1 MHFTFLAPR
10 HPPIIVSPHFMSN
23 PPRIR
28 ILVVEDE
35 TFIRMDVV
43 EMLIEAG
50 FDVVEAVSADEG
62 IRTLERDPDIR
73 LMFTDI
79 DMPGA
84 MNGLKLAAAVRE
96 RWPPIRIIATSGQFK
111 LQGDLPPD
119 ARFFVKPCQ
128 PAQIIDAIR
137 ELTSGA

>member
-1 MHFTFLAPR
+1 MPST
-10 HPPIIVSPHFMSN
+10 

-43 EMLIEAG
+43 EILIAAG
-50 FDVVEAVSADEG
+50 FDVVEAVSAAEG
-62 IRTLERDPDIR
+62 IRALERDPDIR
-73 LMFTDI
+73 LIFTDI

-96 RWPPIRIIATSGQFK
+96 RWPPIKIIATSGQFK
-111 LQGDLPPD
+111 VQDGDLPPD
-119 ARFFVKPCQ
+119 VRFFAKPCQ
-128 PAQIIDAIR
+128 PAQIIDAVR
-137 ELTSGA
+137 ELTSGV